1 MSTTEPVVTPEE
13 ATLEPPIEAIDL
25 TRADLYLNRHIS
37 LLAFNERVLAQSRD
51 HSVPLLERLKFLCIT
66 SSNLDEF
73 FETRVAGLKELHAYG
88 SWQVDVDNRSPGET
102 LRLIDAKAHAL
113 VSEQYRVLNE
123 EMLPAMARE
132 QIHLIGSTRW
142 TKAQRAWVR
151 SYFEEEVS
159 PLLSPLGLDPAHP
172 FPRILNKSLNF
183 ILSLEGKDAFG
194 RNSALAVL
202 QAPRALPRVIRLP
215 AEVAPKGDCFVLLS
229 AIIQSHADDLFPGM
243 QVKGFYPFRLTRNS
257 EMFVDEE
264 EVDDLLR
271 AMEGELSSRRYGDEV
286 RLEVAK
292 ECPQD
297 MVDLLL
303 KQFEL
308 EASDVYSVDGPVNLS
323 RLMALIDQVERP
335 DLKYPPF
342 TPGLP
347 RDLTGTAGSSAM
359 GNLFDV
365 IRKGDVLLHQP
376 YQSFAPVVE
385 FLRQAS
391 QDPQVLA
398 IRMTLYRTGA
408 DSAIVDLLR
417 QAAIRGKEVT
427 VVVELRAR
435 FDEEANISLANR
447 LQEAG
452 AHVVYGVVGYK
463 THAKLAWVVR
473 REGRQLRHYV
483 HLGTGNYHARTAR
496 QYTDFGLL
504 TCNPKIAE
512 DVNHVFLQLTSL
524 GRVPRLHRL
533 LQSPFTL
540 FPGLMERIRREIEHH
555 RAGRPA
561 AIRFK
566 VNGITDRDVIQA
578 LYEASQAG
586 VPVDLIVRGMCCLR
600 PGVPGVSENI
610 RVRSIVGRFLEHPRI
625 YYFENGGQPEVYCA
639 SADLM
644 ERNLQRRI
652 EVAFPI
658 LDPILQRRVVEEALE
673 YYLRDN
679 TQSWLLQADG
689 SYVRALPG
697 DEPLF
702 SAQGALLKALAM
714 EGVVGAA

>member
-1 MSTTEPVVTPEE
+1 MSTIEPVTSVEE
-13 ATLEPPIEAIDL
+13 AEAPSEPTDL

-37 LLAFNERVLAQSRD
+37 LLAFNERVLAQARD
-51 HSVPLLERLKFLCIT
+51 PGVPLLERLKFLCIT

-73 FETRVAGLKELHAYG
+73 FETRVAGLKELQAYG
-88 SWQVDVDNRSPGET
+88 AWQVDVDNRSPAET
-102 LRLIDAKAHAL
+102 LRLITARAHEL
-113 VSEQYRVLNE
+113 VVEQYRVLNE
-123 EMLPAMARE
+123 ELLPALAHE
-132 QIHLIGSTRW
+132 QIHLIAPKRW

-151 SYFEEEVS
+151 RHFEEEVS
-159 PLLSPLGLDPAHP
+159 PLLSPIGLDPAHP

-202 QAPRALPRVIRLP
+202 QAPRILPRVIAMP
-215 AEVAPKGDCFVLLS
+215 QEVAPKGHCFVLLS
-229 AIIQSHADDLFPGM
+229 EIIRTHAEDLFPGM

-286 RLEVAK
+286 RLEVAR
-292 ECPQD
+292 ECPTE
-297 MVDLLL
+297 MVELLL

-308 EASDVYSVDGPVNLS
+308 EHSDVYSVDGPVNLS
-323 RLMALIDQVERP
+323 RLMAMIDQVERP
-335 DLKYPPF
+335 ELKYPPF

-347 RDLTGTAGSSAM
+347 RELVGASGSAM
-359 GNLFDV
+359 GNLFEV

-376 YQSFAPVVE
+376 FQSFMPVVE

-398 IRMTLYRTGA
+398 IRMTLYRTGP

-435 FDEEANISLANR
+435 FDEEANISLATR

-463 THAKLAWVVR
+463 THAKLTWVVR
-473 REGRQLRHYV
+473 REGRQLRHYM

-524 GRVPRLHRL
+524 GRVPRLQRL
-533 LQSPFTL
+533 LQSPFSL
-540 FPGLMERIRREIEHH
+540 VSGLLERIHREIDHH

-566 VNGITDRDVIQA
+566 VNGVTDREVIQA

-586 VPVDLIVRGMCCLR
+586 VPIDLIVRGMCCLR
-600 PGVPGVSENI
+600 PGVPGVSETI
-610 RVRSIVGRFLEHPRI
+610 RVRSIVGRFLEHPRV
-625 YYFENGGQPEVYCA
+625 YYFENGGKPEVYCA

-644 ERNLQRRI
+644 ERNLHRRI
-652 EVAFPI
+652 EVAFPV
-658 LDPILQRRVVEEALE
+658 LDPALRQRVIEEALD

-679 TQSWLLQADG
+679 MQSWLLQDDGTYIRAD
-689 SYVRALPG
+689 VG
-697 DEPLF
+697 DEAPF
-702 SAQGALLKALAM
+702 SAQGALLKALAS
-714 EGVVGAA
+714 EGTIGIG

>member
-1 MSTTEPVVTPEE
+1 MSSIEPVVNLDAAAIEMPN
-13 ATLEPPIEAIDL
+13 EAIDL
-25 TRADLYLNRHIS
+25 TRADLYFNRHIS
-37 LLAFNERVLAQSRD
+37 LLAFNERVLAQARD
-51 HSVPLLERLKFLCIT
+51 RAVPLLERLKFLCIT

-73 FETRVAGLKELHAYG
+73 FETRVAGLKELQAYG
-88 SWQVDVDNRSPGET
+88 TLQVDVDYRSPAES
-102 LRLIDAKAHAL
+102 LRLIGTRAHAL
-113 VSEQYRVLNE
+113 VAEQYRVLNE
-123 EMLPAMARE
+123 ELLPALARE
-132 QIHLIGSTRW
+132 HIHLISPARW
-142 TKAQRAWVR
+142 TKAQRAWVQA
-151 SYFEEEVS
+151 YFDEEVS
-159 PLLSPLGLDPAHP
+159 PLLSPIGLDPAHP

-183 ILSLEGKDAFG
+183 ILTLEGKDAFG

-215 AEVAPKGDCFVLLS
+215 AEVAPKGDCFIQLAAV
-229 AIIQSHADDLFPGM
+229 IQSHAEDLFPGM

-264 EVDDLLR
+264 DVDDLLR

-286 RLEVAK
+286 RLEVAR
-292 ECPQD
+292 ECPQEL
-297 MVDLLL
+297 VDLLL
-303 KQFEL
+303 RQFEL
-308 EASDVYSVDGPVNLS
+308 EAPDVYPVDGPVNLS
-323 RLMALIDQVERP
+323 RLMAMIDQVERP
-335 DLKYPPF
+335 DLKYSPF
-342 TPGLP
+342 MPGLP

-359 GNLFDV
+359 ANLFDV

-376 YQSFAPVVE
+376 FQSFTPVVE

-435 FDEEANISLANR
+435 FDEEANISLATR

-463 THAKLAWVVR
+463 THAKMVWVIR
-473 REGRQLRHYV
+473 REGRQLRNYV

-533 LQSPFTL
+533 LQSPFSL
-540 FPGLMERIRREIEHH
+540 FPGIIERIRREIDHH
-555 RAGRPA
+555 QAGRPA
-561 AIRFK
+561 AIRFRA
-566 VNGITDRDVIQA
+566 NGVTDREVIRA

-586 VPVDLIVRGMCCLR
+586 VPIDLIVRGMCCLR
-600 PGVPGVSENI
+600 PGVPGVSETI
-610 RVRSIVGRFLEHPRI
+610 RVRSIVGRFLEHSRV
-625 YYFENGGQPEVYCA
+625 YYFENGGQPEVFCA

-658 LDPILQRRVVEEALE
+658 LDPVLQRRVVEEALE

-679 TQSWLLQADG
+679 TQSWLLQPDG
-689 SYVRALPG
+689 SYVRATPG
-697 DEPLF
+697 DESAF
-702 SAQGALLKALAM
+702 SAQGALLKALAA
-714 EGVVGAA
+714 EGAVGIT

>member
-1 MSTTEPVVTPEE
+1 MSTIEPVTSVEE
-13 ATLEPPIEAIDL
+13 AEAPSEPIDL

-37 LLAFNERVLAQSRD
+37 LLAFNERVLAQARD
-51 HSVPLLERLKFLCIT
+51 PGVPLLERLKFLCIT

-73 FETRVAGLKELHAYG
+73 FETRVAGLKELQAYG
-88 SWQVDVDNRSPGET
+88 AWQVDVDNRSPAET
-102 LRLIDAKAHAL
+102 LRLITARAHEL
-113 VSEQYRVLNE
+113 VMEQYRVLNE
-123 EMLPAMARE
+123 ELLPALAHE
-132 QIHLIGSTRW
+132 QIHLIAPKRW

-151 SYFEEEVS
+151 RHFEEEVS
-159 PLLSPLGLDPAHP
+159 PLLSPIGLDPAHP

-202 QAPRALPRVIRLP
+202 QAPRILPRVIP
-215 AEVAPKGDCFVLLS
+215 MPQEVAPKGHSFVLLS
-229 AIIQSHADDLFPGM
+229 EIIRTHAEDLFPGM

-286 RLEVAK
+286 RLEVAR
-292 ECPQD
+292 ECPTE
-297 MVDLLL
+297 MIELLL

-308 EASDVYSVDGPVNLS
+308 ERPDVYSVDGPVNLS
-323 RLMALIDQVERP
+323 RLMAMIDQVERP
-335 DLKYPPF
+335 ELKYPPF

-347 RDLTGTAGSSAM
+347 RELVGASGSAM
-359 GNLFDV
+359 GNLFEV

-376 YQSFAPVVE
+376 FQSFMPVVE

-435 FDEEANISLANR
+435 FDEEANISLATR

-463 THAKLAWVVR
+463 THAKLTWVVR
-473 REGRQLRHYV
+473 REGRQLRHYM

-524 GRVPRLHRL
+524 GRVPRLQRL
-533 LQSPFTL
+533 LQSPFSL
-540 FPGLMERIRREIEHH
+540 VSGLLERIQREIDHH

-566 VNGITDRDVIQA
+566 VNGVTDREVIQA

-586 VPVDLIVRGMCCLR
+586 VPIDLIVRGMCCLR
-600 PGVPGVSENI
+600 PGVPGVSETI
-610 RVRSIVGRFLEHPRI
+610 RVRSIVGRFLEHPRV
-625 YYFENGGQPEVYCA
+625 YYFENGGKPEVYCA

-644 ERNLQRRI
+644 ERNLHRRI
-652 EVAFPI
+652 EVAFPV
-658 LDPILQRRVVEEALE
+658 LDPALRQRVIEEALD

-679 TQSWLLQADG
+679 MQSWLLQPDG
-689 SYVRALPG
+689 TYVRAELG
-697 DEPLF
+697 DEAPF
-702 SAQGALLKALAM
+702 SAQGALLKALAS
-714 EGVVGAA
+714 EGTIGVG

>member
-1 MSTTEPVVTPEE
+1 MSTIEPVTSVEE
-13 ATLEPPIEAIDL
+13 AEAPSEPTDL

-37 LLAFNERVLAQSRD
+37 LLAFNERVLAQARD
-51 HSVPLLERLKFLCIT
+51 PGVPLLERLKFLCIT

-73 FETRVAGLKELHAYG
+73 FETRVAGLKELQAYG
-88 SWQVDVDNRSPGET
+88 AWQVDVDNRSPAET
-102 LRLIDAKAHAL
+102 LRLITARAHEL
-113 VSEQYRVLNE
+113 VVEQYRVLNE
-123 EMLPAMARE
+123 ELLPALAHE
-132 QIHLIGSTRW
+132 QIHLIAPKRW

-151 SYFEEEVS
+151 RHFEEEVS
-159 PLLSPLGLDPAHP
+159 PLLSPIGLDPAHP

-202 QAPRALPRVIRLP
+202 QAPRILPRVIAMP
-215 AEVAPKGDCFVLLS
+215 QEVAPKGHSFVLLS
-229 AIIQSHADDLFPGM
+229 EIIRTHAEDLFPGM

-286 RLEVAK
+286 RLEVAR
-292 ECPQD
+292 ECPTE
-297 MVDLLL
+297 MVELLL

-308 EASDVYSVDGPVNLS
+308 EHSDVYSVDGPVNLS
-323 RLMALIDQVERP
+323 RLMAMIDQVERP
-335 DLKYPPF
+335 ELKYPPF

-347 RDLTGTAGSSAM
+347 RELVGASGSAM
-359 GNLFDV
+359 GNLFEV

-376 YQSFAPVVE
+376 FQSFMPVVE

-435 FDEEANISLANR
+435 FDEEANISLATR

-463 THAKLAWVVR
+463 THAKLTWVVR
-473 REGRQLRHYV
+473 REGRQLRHYM

-524 GRVPRLHRL
+524 GRVPRLQRL
-533 LQSPFTL
+533 LQSPFSL
-540 FPGLMERIRREIEHH
+540 VSGLLERIHREIDHH

-566 VNGITDRDVIQA
+566 VNGVTDREVIQA

-586 VPVDLIVRGMCCLR
+586 VPIDLIVRGMCCLR
-600 PGVPGVSENI
+600 PGVPGVSETI
-610 RVRSIVGRFLEHPRI
+610 RVRSIVGRFLEHPRV
-625 YYFENGGQPEVYCA
+625 YYFENGGKPEVYCA

-644 ERNLQRRI
+644 ERNLHRRI
-652 EVAFPI
+652 EVAFPV
-658 LDPILQRRVVEEALE
+658 LDPALRQRVIEEALD

-679 TQSWLLQADG
+679 MQSWLLQDDGTYIRAD
-689 SYVRALPG
+689 VG
-697 DEPLF
+697 DEAPF
-702 SAQGALLKALAM
+702 SAQGALLKALAS
-714 EGVVGAA
+714 EGTIGIG

>member
-1 MSTTEPVVTPEE
+1 MSTIEPVTSVEE
-13 ATLEPPIEAIDL
+13 AEAPSEPTDL

-37 LLAFNERVLAQSRD
+37 LLAFNERVLAQARD
-51 HSVPLLERLKFLCIT
+51 PGVPLLERLKFLCIT

-73 FETRVAGLKELHAYG
+73 FETRVAGLKELQAYG
-88 SWQVDVDNRSPGET
+88 AWQVDVDNRSPAET
-102 LRLIDAKAHAL
+102 LRLITARAHEL
-113 VSEQYRVLNE
+113 VVEQYRVLNE
-123 EMLPAMARE
+123 ELLPALAHE
-132 QIHLIGSTRW
+132 QIHLIAPKRW

-151 SYFEEEVS
+151 RHFEEEVS
-159 PLLSPLGLDPAHP
+159 PLLSPIGLDPAHP

-202 QAPRALPRVIRLP
+202 QAPRILPRVIAMP
-215 AEVAPKGDCFVLLS
+215 QEVAPKGHSFVLLYE
-229 AIIQSHADDLFPGM
+229 IIRTHAEDLFPGM

-286 RLEVAK
+286 RLEVAR
-292 ECPQD
+292 ECPTE
-297 MVDLLL
+297 MVELLL

-308 EASDVYSVDGPVNLS
+308 EHSDVYSVDGPVNLS
-323 RLMALIDQVERP
+323 RLMAMIDQVERP
-335 DLKYPPF
+335 ELKYPPF

-347 RDLTGTAGSSAM
+347 RELVGASGSAM
-359 GNLFDV
+359 GNLFEV

-376 YQSFAPVVE
+376 FQSFMPVVE

-398 IRMTLYRTGA
+398 IRMTLYRTGP

-435 FDEEANISLANR
+435 FDEEANISLATR

-463 THAKLAWVVR
+463 THAKLTWVVR
-473 REGRQLRHYV
+473 REGRQLRHYM

-524 GRVPRLHRL
+524 GRVPRLQRL
-533 LQSPFTL
+533 LQSPFSL
-540 FPGLMERIRREIEHH
+540 VSGLLERIHREIDHH

-566 VNGITDRDVIQA
+566 VNGVTDREVIQA

-586 VPVDLIVRGMCCLR
+586 VPIDLIVRGMCCLR
-600 PGVPGVSENI
+600 PGVPGVSETI
-610 RVRSIVGRFLEHPRI
+610 RVRSIVGRFLEHPRV
-625 YYFENGGQPEVYCA
+625 YYFENGGKPEVYCA

-644 ERNLQRRI
+644 ERNLHRRI
-652 EVAFPI
+652 EVAFPV
-658 LDPILQRRVVEEALE
+658 LDPALRQRVIEEALD

-679 TQSWLLQADG
+679 MQSWLLQDDGTYIRAD
-689 SYVRALPG
+689 VG
-697 DEPLF
+697 DEAPF
-702 SAQGALLKALAM
+702 SAQGALLKALAS
-714 EGVVGAA
+714 EGTIGIG

>member
-1 MSTTEPVVTPEE
+1 MSAQDPVAPLDTDEPE
-13 ATLEPPIEAIDL
+13 AQPIDL
-25 TRADLYLNRHIS
+25 TRADLYLNRHLS
-37 LLAFNERVLAQSRD
+37 LLAFNERVLAQARD
-51 HSVPLLERLKFLCIT
+51 PAVPLLERLKFLCIT

-73 FETRVAGLKELHAYG
+73 FETRVAGLKELQAYG
-88 SWQVDVDNRSPGET
+88 AWQVDVDNRSPAET
-102 LRLIDAKAHAL
+102 LRLVTAKAHEL
-113 VSEQYRVLNE
+113 VTEQYRVLNDE
-123 EMLPAMARE
+123 LLPALARE
-132 QIHLIGSTRW
+132 QIHLVPPARW
-142 TKAQRAWVR
+142 TKGQRAWIKR
-151 SYFEEEVS
+151 YFDEEVA
-159 PLLSPLGLDPAHP
+159 PLLSPIGLDPAHP

-202 QAPRALPRVIRLP
+202 QAPRVLPRVIKMP
-215 AEVAPKGDCFVLLS
+215 PEVIVKGHGFVLLS
-229 AIIQSHADDLFPGM
+229 EIIRHHASDLFPGM
-243 QVKGFYPFRLTRNS
+243 QVNGFYPFRLTRNS

-264 EVDDLLR
+264 DVDDLLR

-286 RLEVAK
+286 RLEVAR
-292 ECPQD
+292 ECPPEK
-297 MVDLLL
+297 VDLLL

-308 EASDVYSVDGPVNLS
+308 EQPDVYSVDGPVNLS

-347 RDLTGTAGSSAM
+347 RELVGASGSAM
-359 GNLFDV
+359 GNLFD
-365 IRKGDVLLHQP
+365 IIGKGDVLLHQP
-376 YQSFAPVVE
+376 FQSFTPVVE

-391 QDPQVLA
+391 HDPNVLA
-398 IRMTLYRTGA
+398 IRMTLYRTGS

-435 FDEEANISLANR
+435 FDEEANISLATR

-463 THAKLAWVVR
+463 THAKLTWVIR
-473 REGRQLRHYV
+473 REGRALRNYV

-504 TCNPKIAE
+504 TCDPKIAE

-524 GRVPRLHRL
+524 GRVPRLHGL
-533 LQSPFTL
+533 LQSPFSL
-540 FPGLMERIRREIEHH
+540 CQGLLERIAREVEHH

-566 VNGITDRDVIQA
+566 VNGVTDREVIQA

-586 VPVDLIVRGMCCLR
+586 VPIDLIVRGMCCLR
-600 PGVPGVSENI
+600 PGVPGVSETI
-610 RVRSIVGRFLEHPRI
+610 RVRSIVGRFLEHPRV

-639 SADLM
+639 SADVM
-644 ERNLQRRI
+644 ERNLHRRI

-658 LDPILQRRVVEEALE
+658 RDPALRQRVIEEALD

-679 TQSWLLQADG
+679 TQSWLLQDDG
-689 SYVRALPG
+689 SYVRATPG
-697 DEPLF
+697 EAAPF
-702 SAQGALLKALAM
+702 SAQGTLLKALAS
-714 EGVVGAA
+714 EGPISIG

>member
-1 MSTTEPVVTPEE
+1 MSTIEPVTSVEE
-13 ATLEPPIEAIDL
+13 AEAPSEPTDL

-37 LLAFNERVLAQSRD
+37 LLAFNERVLAQARD
-51 HSVPLLERLKFLCIT
+51 PGVPLLERLKFLCIT

-73 FETRVAGLKELHAYG
+73 FETRVAGLKELQAYG
-88 SWQVDVDNRSPGET
+88 VWQVDVDNRSPAET
-102 LRLIDAKAHAL
+102 LRLITARAHEL
-113 VSEQYRVLNE
+113 VVEQYRVLNE
-123 EMLPAMARE
+123 ELLPALAHE
-132 QIHLIGSTRW
+132 QIHLIAPKRW

-151 SYFEEEVS
+151 RHFEEEVS
-159 PLLSPLGLDPAHP
+159 PLLSPIGLDPAHP

-202 QAPRALPRVIRLP
+202 QAPRILPRVIAMP
-215 AEVAPKGDCFVLLS
+215 QEVAPKGHCFVLLS
-229 AIIQSHADDLFPGM
+229 EIIRTHAEDLFPGM

-286 RLEVAK
+286 RLEVAR
-292 ECPQD
+292 ECPTE
-297 MVDLLL
+297 MIELLL

-308 EASDVYSVDGPVNLS
+308 EHSDVYSVDGPVNLS
-323 RLMALIDQVERP
+323 RLMAMIDQVERP
-335 DLKYPPF
+335 ELKYPPF

-347 RDLTGTAGSSAM
+347 RELVGASGSAM
-359 GNLFDV
+359 GNLFEV

-376 YQSFAPVVE
+376 FQSFMPVVE

-435 FDEEANISLANR
+435 FDEEANISLATR

-463 THAKLAWVVR
+463 THAKLTWVVR
-473 REGRQLRHYV
+473 REGRQLRHYM

-524 GRVPRLHRL
+524 GRVPRLQRL
-533 LQSPFTL
+533 LQSPFSL
-540 FPGLMERIRREIEHH
+540 VSGLLERIHREIDHH

-566 VNGITDRDVIQA
+566 VNGVTDREVIQA

-586 VPVDLIVRGMCCLR
+586 VPIDLIVRGMCCLR
-600 PGVPGVSENI
+600 PGVPGVSETI
-610 RVRSIVGRFLEHPRI
+610 RVRSIVGRFLEHPRV
-625 YYFENGGQPEVYCA
+625 YYFENGGKPEVYCA

-644 ERNLQRRI
+644 ERNLHRRI
-652 EVAFPI
+652 EVAFPV
-658 LDPILQRRVVEEALE
+658 LDPALRQRVIEEALD

-679 TQSWLLQADG
+679 MQSWLLQDDGTYIRAD
-689 SYVRALPG
+689 VG
-697 DEPLF
+697 DEAPF
-702 SAQGALLKALAM
+702 SAQGALLKALAS
-714 EGVVGAA
+714 EGTIGIG

>member
-1 MSTTEPVVTPEE
+1 MSTIEPVTSVEE
-13 ATLEPPIEAIDL
+13 AEAPSEPTDL

-37 LLAFNERVLAQSRD
+37 LLAFNERVLAQARD
-51 HSVPLLERLKFLCIT
+51 PGVPLLERLKFLCIT

-73 FETRVAGLKELHAYG
+73 FETRVAGLKELQAYG
-88 SWQVDVDNRSPGET
+88 AWQVDVDNRSPAET
-102 LRLIDAKAHAL
+102 LRLITARAHEL
-113 VSEQYRVLNE
+113 VVEQYRVLNE
-123 EMLPAMARE
+123 ELLPALAHE
-132 QIHLIGSTRW
+132 QIHLIAPKRW

-151 SYFEEEVS
+151 RHFEEEVS
-159 PLLSPLGLDPAHP
+159 PLLSPIGLDPAHP

-202 QAPRALPRVIRLP
+202 QAPRILPRVIAMP
-215 AEVAPKGDCFVLLS
+215 QEVAPKGHCFVLLS
-229 AIIQSHADDLFPGM
+229 EIIRTHAEDLFPGM

-286 RLEVAK
+286 RLEVAR
-292 ECPQD
+292 ECPTE
-297 MVDLLL
+297 MVELLL

-308 EASDVYSVDGPVNLS
+308 EHSDVYSVDGPVNLS
-323 RLMALIDQVERP
+323 RLMAMIDQVERP
-335 DLKYPPF
+335 ELKYPPF

-347 RDLTGTAGSSAM
+347 RELVGASGSAM
-359 GNLFDV
+359 GNLFEV

-376 YQSFAPVVE
+376 FQSFMPVVE

-435 FDEEANISLANR
+435 FDEEANISLATR

-463 THAKLAWVVR
+463 THAKLTWVVR
-473 REGRQLRHYV
+473 REGRQLRHYM

-524 GRVPRLHRL
+524 GRVPRLQRL
-533 LQSPFTL
+533 LQSPFSL
-540 FPGLMERIRREIEHH
+540 VSGLLERIHREIDHH

-566 VNGITDRDVIQA
+566 VNGVTDREVIQA

-586 VPVDLIVRGMCCLR
+586 VPIDLIVRGMCCLR
-600 PGVPGVSENI
+600 PGVPGVSETI
-610 RVRSIVGRFLEHPRI
+610 RVRSIVGRFLEHPRV
-625 YYFENGGQPEVYCA
+625 YYFENGGKPEVYCA

-644 ERNLQRRI
+644 ERNLHRRI
-652 EVAFPI
+652 EVAFPV
-658 LDPILQRRVVEEALE
+658 LDPALRQRVIEEALD

-679 TQSWLLQADG
+679 MQSWLLQDDGTYIRAD
-689 SYVRALPG
+689 VG
-697 DEPLF
+697 DEAPF
-702 SAQGALLKALAM
+702 SAQGALLKALAS
-714 EGVVGAA
+714 EGTIGIG

>member
-1 MSTTEPVVTPEE
+1 MSTIEPVTSVEE
-13 ATLEPPIEAIDL
+13 AEAPSEPTDL

-37 LLAFNERVLAQSRD
+37 LLAFNERVLAQARD
-51 HSVPLLERLKFLCIT
+51 PGVPLLERLKFLCIT

-73 FETRVAGLKELHAYG
+73 FETRVAGLKELQAYG
-88 SWQVDVDNRSPGET
+88 AWQVDVDNRSPAET
-102 LRLIDAKAHAL
+102 LRLITARAHEL
-113 VSEQYRVLNE
+113 VVEQYRVLNE
-123 EMLPAMARE
+123 ELLPALAHE
-132 QIHLIGSTRW
+132 QIHLIAPKRW

-151 SYFEEEVS
+151 RHFEEEVS
-159 PLLSPLGLDPAHP
+159 PLLSPIGLDPAHP

-202 QAPRALPRVIRLP
+202 QAPRILPRVIAMP
-215 AEVAPKGDCFVLLS
+215 QEVAPKGHSFVLLS
-229 AIIQSHADDLFPGM
+229 EIIRTHAEDLFPGM

-286 RLEVAK
+286 RLEVAR
-292 ECPQD
+292 ECPTE
-297 MVDLLL
+297 MVELLL

-308 EASDVYSVDGPVNLS
+308 EHSDVYSVDGPVNLS
-323 RLMALIDQVERP
+323 RLMAMIDQVERP
-335 DLKYPPF
+335 ELKYPPF

-347 RDLTGTAGSSAM
+347 RELVGASGSAM
-359 GNLFDV
+359 GNLFEV

-376 YQSFAPVVE
+376 FQSFMPVVE

-398 IRMTLYRTGA
+398 IRMTLYRTGP

-435 FDEEANISLANR
+435 FDEEANISLATR

-463 THAKLAWVVR
+463 THAKLTWVVR
-473 REGRQLRHYV
+473 REGRQLRHYM

-524 GRVPRLHRL
+524 GRVPRLQRL
-533 LQSPFTL
+533 LQSPFSL
-540 FPGLMERIRREIEHH
+540 VSGLLERIHREIDHH

-566 VNGITDRDVIQA
+566 VNGVTDREVIQA

-586 VPVDLIVRGMCCLR
+586 VPIDLIVRGMCCLR
-600 PGVPGVSENI
+600 PGVPGVSETI
-610 RVRSIVGRFLEHPRI
+610 RVRSIVGRFLEHPRV
-625 YYFENGGQPEVYCA
+625 YYFENGGKPEVYCA

-644 ERNLQRRI
+644 ERNLHRRI
-652 EVAFPI
+652 EVAFPV
-658 LDPILQRRVVEEALE
+658 LDPALRQRVIEEALD

-679 TQSWLLQADG
+679 MQSWLLQDDGTYIRAD
-689 SYVRALPG
+689 VG
-697 DEPLF
+697 DEAPF
-702 SAQGALLKALAM
+702 SAQGALLKALAS
-714 EGVVGAA
+714 EGTIGIG